1 MPWIMSTFLQD
12 LRYARRLLTKSPAF
26 TAIAVLTLALGIG
39 LNTAVFSVID
49 ALLLRP
55 LPGVRASSEIVQV
68 YRTWPGIEYAS
79 SSPMNLRDVQERSK
93 SVFTDV
99 AAWSFESM
107 NVSTGGQ
114 TQRVFGQLVSANYFN
129 VLGASAI
136 RGRTFV
142 ADEDRTPNAHP
153 VVVVSH
159 AAWQGMFGGDP
170 EIVGRSI
177 VLNGSPYTIVG
188 VTGPEFRGVL
198 SIVTPTIWVP
208 LMQVAQIKP
217 GATSSLTAY
226 GNQFMNLIAR
236 LQPGTT
242 VANASAQMQGVLRGL
257 EQDQPDEYRGSSFTL
272 VAQAD
277 AGIHPMFRNAQV
289 GLSTIVMAVVVMLLL
304 IACVN
309 VANLFLARARDRW
322 REMAVR
328 LSLGAR
334 RAVIIRQLL
343 TESLLFALVSGAVG
357 LLIAWW
363 AMGLLN
369 RIQLPFDAAIN
380 ADLRLSLP
388 VLLFTILATIVT
400 GVLFG
405 LAPALQATRPALI
418 PALKG
423 EAPSGESRSR
433 ASRGLVVVQMALSMV
448 LLVSAGLFLRNLS
461 AATTVDKGFA
471 GGNILLAELEPGL
484 QGYDRGRA
492 TQFFTTLEQR
502 LALSPEVE
510 GVSWARTLPLG
521 LSNSQSGVQI
531 SGYTPSEE
539 EQMSID
545 NSAVSPSYFDVM
557 GIRIVQGRAFTAR
570 DDSSAQPVLIVN
582 QRFAERFWPGG
593 EAVGKIVRTRGED
606 RLVVGVVPTGKYS
619 SLGEAPTAFMY
630 FPQAQEW
637 SSSMILQLRTK
648 GDPSTVVPLLRS
660 EVAALD
666 PTLPVANLRTL
677 DNHLGIAL
685 MPARLAGGS
694 LAVFG
699 LLGLLLASVG
709 IYGVTSYSVS
719 QRTREIGIRMA
730 IGAARGEVVGLVMR
744 QGLTMVG
751 LGAGI
756 GLALAFGAAQ
766 LIRGLLYGGNALDPV
781 TFIGVPAILAAIAA
795 LAIWIPARRA
805 AGVDPV
811 MAIRS
816 E

>member
-1 MPWIMSTFLQD
+1 MSTFLQD
-12 LRYARRLLTKSPAF
+12 LRYARRLLTRSPAF

-107 NVSTGGQ
+107 NVSAGGQ
-114 TQRVFGQLVSANYFN
+114 TQRVFGQLVSANYFS

-177 VLNGSPYTIVG
+177 VLNGSPYTVVG

-217 GATSSLTAY
+217 GAASSLTTR

-236 LQPGTT
+236 LQPGMTL
-242 VANASAQMQGVLRGL
+242 ANASAQMQGVLRGL
-257 EQDQPDEYRGSSFTL
+257 EQDYPDEYRGSSFTL
-272 VAQAD
+272 VAQSD

-369 RIQLPFDAAIN
+369 RVQLPFDAAIN

-388 VLLFTILATIVT
+388 VLIFTILATIVT

-492 TQFFTTLEQR
+492 TQFFATLEQR

-570 DDSSAQPVLIVN
+570 DDSSAQPVLVVN
-582 QRFAERFWPGG
+582 QRFAERFWPGQ
-593 EAVGKIVRTRGED
+593 EAVGRIVRTRGED

-648 GDPSTVVPLLRS
+648 GDPSAVVPLLRA

-666 PTLPVANLRTL
+666 PTLPVANIRTL
-677 DNHLGIAL
+677 DSHLGIAL
-685 MPARLAGGS
+685 MPARLAGGA

-751 LGAGI
+751 LGAAI

-766 LIRGLLYGGNALDPV
+766 LIRGLLYGGNAFDPL
-781 TFIGVPAILAAIAA
+781 TFIGVPAILGAIAA

>member
-1 MPWIMSTFLQD
+1 MSTFLKD

-26 TAIAVLTLALGIG
+26 TAIAVLTLGLGIG

-55 LPGVRASSEIVQV
+55 LPGVRESSEIVQV

-79 SSPMNLRDVQERSK
+79 SSPMNLRDLQERSR

-129 VLGASAI
+129 VLGATAI

-142 ADEDRTPNAHP
+142 AEEDRTPNAHP

-170 EIVGRSI
+170 QIVGRSI
-177 VLNGSPYTIVG
+177 VLNGAPYTIVG
-188 VTGPEFRGVL
+188 VTGPDFRGVL

-208 LMQVAQIKP
+208 LMQVGQIKP
-217 GATSSLTAY
+217 GAASSLTTR
-226 GNQFMNLIAR
+226 GNQFMNLVGR
-236 LQPGTT
+236 LQPGMT
-242 VANASAQMQGVLRGL
+242 VANASMQMQGVLRGL
-257 EQDQPDEYRGSSFTL
+257 EQDYPDEYRGSTFTL
-272 VAQAD
+272 VAQSD

-289 GLSTIVMAVVVMLLL
+289 GLSTIVMVVVVMLLL

-388 VLLFTILATIVT
+388 VLVFTILATIAT

-433 ASRGLVVVQMALSMV
+433 ASRALVVVQMALSMV

-461 AATTVDKGFA
+461 AATTVDKGFT

-492 TQFFTTLEQR
+492 WQFFATLEQR

-510 GVSWARTLPLG
+510 AVSWARTLPLG

-545 NSAVSPSYFDVM
+545 NSAVSPSYFEVM
-557 GIRIVQGRAFTAR
+557 GIRIVEGRAFTAR
-570 DDSSAQPVLIVN
+570 DDSSAQPVLMVN
-582 QRFAERFWPGG
+582 QRFAERFWPGQ

-619 SLGEAPTAFMY
+619 SLGEAPRAFMY

-637 SSSMILQLRTK
+637 SSSMILQMRTK
-648 GDPSTVVPLLRS
+648 GDPGALVPLLRS

-666 PTLPVANLRTL
+666 PTLPVANIRTL
-677 DNHLGIAL
+677 DSHLGIAL

-766 LIRGLLYGGNALDPV
+766 LIRGLLYGGNALDPL
-781 TFIGVPAILAAIAA
+781 TFIGVPVVLAGIAA

-805 AGVDPV
+805 ASVDPV
-811 MAIRS
+811 LAIRS

>member
-1 MPWIMSTFLQD
+1 MSTFLQD
-12 LRYARRLLTKSPAF
+12 LRYARRLLTKNPGF

-55 LPGVRASSEIVQV
+55 LPGVRQSEEIVQV
-68 YRTWPGIEYAS
+68 FRTWPGIEYGS
-79 SSPMNLRDVQERSK
+79 SSPMNMRDLQERSK
-93 SVFTDV
+93 AVFTDV

-107 NVSTGGQ
+107 NISVGGQ
-114 TQRVFGQLVSANYFN
+114 TQRVFGQLVSANYFS
-129 VLGASAI
+129 VLGATPL

-142 ADEDRTPNAHP
+142 ADEDRTPGAHP

-159 AAWQGMFGGDP
+159 AAWQGTFGGDP
-170 EIVGRSI
+170 QVVGRSI
-177 VLNGSPYTIVG
+177 VLNGAPYTIIG
-188 VTGPEFRGVL
+188 VTRPEFRGVL
-198 SIVTPTIWVP
+198 SVVTPTIWVP
-208 LMQVAQIKP
+208 LMQVEQVSPHRI
-217 GATSSLTAY
+217 GSLTSR

-236 LQPGTT
+236 LQPAMT
-242 VANASAQMQGVLRGL
+242 VQGASTQVAGIVKGL
-257 EQDQPDEYRGSSFTL
+257 EQDYPEDYRGSSFTL
-272 VAQAD
+272 VAQSD

-289 GLSTIVMAVVVMLLL
+289 GLSAIVMAVVVMLLL

-334 RAVIIRQLL
+334 RGVIIRQLL
-343 TESLLFALVSGAVG
+343 TESLLFAMVSGAVG

-363 AMGLLN
+363 CMRLLN
-369 RIQLPFDAAIN
+369 RIQLPFDAAIS
-380 ADLRLSLP
+380 AELGLSIP
-388 VLLFTILATIVT
+388 VLIFTIVATIAT
-400 GVLFG
+400 GVMFG

-423 EAPSGESRSR
+423 EAPTGDSRSR
-433 ASRGLVVVQMALSMV
+433 ASRALVVAQMALSMV
-448 LLVSAGLFLRNLS
+448 LLVSAGLFLRNLR
-461 AATTVDKGFA
+461 AATTVDKGFT

-492 TQFFTTLEQR
+492 TQFFATLEQR
-502 LALSPEVE
+502 LALSPDVE
-510 GVSWARTLPLG
+510 GVSWARDLPLG
-521 LSNSQSGVQI
+521 LSNSQSGVRI
-531 SGYTPSEE
+531 NGYTPSED

-545 NSAVSPSYFDVM
+545 NSVVSPSYFDVM
-557 GIRIVQGRAFTAR
+557 GIRVVQGRAFTAQ
-570 DDSSAQPVLIVN
+570 DDSSAQKVLVVN
-582 QRFAERFWPGG
+582 QRFAERFWAGQN
-593 EAVGKIVRTRGED
+593 AVGKMVRTRGED
-606 RLVVGVVPTGKYS
+606 RLVIGVVPTGKYQ
-619 SLGEAPTAFMY
+619 SLGEAPRAYMY
-630 FPQAQEW
+630 FPQAQMW
-637 SSSMILQLRTK
+637 SSSMMLQLRTK
-648 GDPSTVVPLLRS
+648 GDPTSLVPLLRS

-666 PTLPVANLRTL
+666 ANLPVANIRTL
-677 DNHLGIAL
+677 TSHLGIAL

-699 LLGLLLASVG
+699 VLGLLLASVG
-709 IYGVTSYSVS
+709 IYGVMSYSVA

-744 QGLTMVG
+744 QGLTMVAM
-751 LGAGI
+751 GAGI

-781 TFIGVPAILAAIAA
+781 TFIGVPLVLAGVAA
-795 LAIWIPARRA
+795 LAIWVPARRA
-805 AGVDPV
+805 AAVDPV
-811 MAIRS
+811 RAMRT

>member
-1 MPWIMSTFLQD
+1 MSTFLQD
-12 LRYARRLLTKSPAF
+12 LRYARRLLTRSPAF

-114 TQRVFGQLVSANYFN
+114 TQRVFGQLVSANYFS

-177 VLNGSPYTIVG
+177 VLNGSPYTVVG

-198 SIVTPTIWVP
+198 SIVTPTIWFP

-217 GATSSLTAY
+217 GAASSLTTR

-236 LQPGTT
+236 LQPGMTL
-242 VANASAQMQGVLRGL
+242 ANASAQMQGVLRGL
-257 EQDQPDEYRGSSFTL
+257 EQDYPDEYRGSSFTL
-272 VAQAD
+272 VAQSD

-369 RIQLPFDAAIN
+369 RVQLPFDAAIN

-388 VLLFTILATIVT
+388 VLIFTILATIVT

-492 TQFFTTLEQR
+492 TQFFATLEQR

-570 DDSSAQPVLIVN
+570 DDSSAQPVLVVN
-582 QRFAERFWPGG
+582 QRFAERFWPGQ
-593 EAVGKIVRTRGED
+593 EAVGRIVRTRGED

-648 GDPSTVVPLLRS
+648 GDPSAVVPLLRA
-660 EVAALD
+660 EVTALD
-666 PTLPVANLRTL
+666 PTLPVANIRTL
-677 DNHLGIAL
+677 DSHLGIAL
-685 MPARLAGGS
+685 MPARLTGGA

-751 LGAGI
+751 LGAAI

-766 LIRGLLYGGNALDPV
+766 LIRGLLYGGNAFDPL
-781 TFIGVPAILAAIAA
+781 TFIGVPAILGAIAA